1 MNEQVAATHAESSL
15 SGIQLAKR
23 SIRAAGNLA
32 LAPREDREAL
42 SLMPH
47 QRLLPSA
54 EAPLRKERGRKA
66 KLTPTISKALPGR
79 GTYPPTSVL
88 SGANVAT
95 PVFSVNCCATR
106 GARVLCVFSA
116 CPSGLARKQGLEYPK
131 LAGSAAICHVQVQGW
146 GGGRSGLGPLNS
158 PGPKTQS

>member
-1 MNEQVAATHAESSL
+1 MLNPPCRVFSWPREASARRETSLWPLARIGRPSVSCLTSGCFPVRRRLCERNGAARPSSL
-15 SGIQLAKR
+15 RR
-23 SIRAAGNLA
+23 SR
-32 LAPREDREAL
+32 
-42 SLMPH
+42 
-47 QRLLPSA
+47 RLFWDV
-54 EAPLRKERGRKA
+54 G
-66 KLTPTISKALPGR
+66 PT
-79 GTYPPTSVL
+79 PPTSVL